1 MVSAV
6 RQTAV
11 NDLTQLDPKEIIRSA
26 TNSQRQ
32 AADPTASV
40 LVNASA
46 GTGKTKV
53 LTDRILSLLLT
64 GSSPNKIL
72 ALTFTKAAAGEMHD
86 RLLNKLSN
94 WAICD
99 QGKLAADI
107 KGLTEED
114 PNLEQ
119 ISQAQSLFAQV
130 LDTPG
135 GLKIQTIHSFCQSL
149 LARFP
154 LEADL
159 PPNFQLIEDRTVS
172 ELLRNAQERI
182 LHQAHRSP
190 QSALALAVLRLSA
203 QMQDVQFSELMSKV
217 ASNRRRIEAFLN
229 NYGGVIGA
237 TAALQETL
245 EIEENVTA
253 PQLLEEL
260 MTESFLGDLR
270 RIGRH
275 LISSDKQTTVKRGE
289 TLLDWLSQQEQER
302 RSTVSVLF
310 DWFFTAGKGKDEL
323 SYNHRKS
330 LATRDIA
337 KKFPEDYELLNQ
349 LAIIVFSTRNKIQNL
364 RLVEINQALLTVAEA
379 VLQDYKR
386 AKSARIALDYEDLIA
401 KSADLLSAKH
411 GMAWVMYKL
420 DGGID
425 HVLIDEAQ
433 DTSPEQWRIVQR
445 ITDDFFSGEQGKDLR
460 TLFAVGDF
468 KQSIFSF
475 QGANPAELGRMRDYF
490 GEKVNAAGLIWR
502 PVNLDASFR
511 SAPGI
516 LALVDYVFSTSAAGR
531 GLFLPGEQQ
540 SDWRP
545 HLASRQG
552 QESQIELWP
561 LVESIEDEVQDTA
574 QPGASNSLDTTTL
587 LAQKIA
593 KRIHHLCLSDEG
605 RSDPCAWLPSQDRRL
620 EPGDFMILLQKRGT
634 FASLLNRSLRRM
646 TVPVA
651 GLDRLALAKHL
662 AVEDLV
668 ALGQALLL
676 PEDDLTLATVLKG
689 PFIGLSEEELYDLA
703 ADRGEQRLWA
713 ALQAQSHDVA
723 SSNQAFRQLADLAT
737 VALSRPPYE
746 FFCHLLYGNEG
757 LGKLTARMGQEVADP
772 IQEFLTLA
780 LSYEREHPPSLE
792 GFLHWFTKGSEE
804 IKRDMDQSHGEVRIM
819 TVHGSKGL
827 QSPVVILADAH
838 LPGNFRETFFWKGSS
853 HNENLIWVP
862 SSEQD
867 SKESRVLRNRAR
879 GEIEEEKHR
888 LLYVGLTRAED
899 RLWITGIKPKKSS
912 KDPTWHSICENS
924 LEEMGAQIK
933 QQSEDKVLC
942 LINNMSERPI
952 SPDLKASPTEIKQ
965 PDALP
970 KWFEQQPQA
979 EPSPPSP
986 LAASRPEEE
995 PAGNSPLK
1003 QLGRTTG
1010 IKRGILTHTL
1020 LEHLPMLPSDQWGR
1034 ACDHFLSKPGH
1045 KIEAGI
1051 QSEIKKEV
1059 LAVLRHP
1066 EFGRLFSKESQT
1078 EVPLVGLVGNDVM
1091 SGRIDRLLVE
1101 DNEVLILDYKTNRP
1115 SPISSD
1121 RVPQVYQKQLRNYKE
1136 LLQPIYPG
1144 KTIRT
1149 FLLWTDETKLME
1161 IS

>member
-1 MVSAV
+1 MI
-6 RQTAV
+6 
-11 NDLTQLDPKEIIRSA
+11 DLTSLDSQEIIRTA
-26 TNSQRQ
+26 T
-32 AADPTASV
+32 AAQQLASDPTASV

-46 GTGKTKV
+46 GTGKTRV
-53 LTDRILSLLLT
+53 LTERILSLLLT
-64 GSSPNKIL
+64 GSSPEKVM
-72 ALTFTKAAAGEMHD
+72 ALTFTKAAAGEMHK
-86 RLLNKLSN
+86 RLLDTLAK
-94 WAICD
+94 WAICPEEKVD
-99 QGKLAADI
+99 QEILK
-107 KGLTEED
+107 LTETA
-114 PNLEQ
+114 PSLEQ
-119 ISQAQSLFAQV
+119 RHKAQSLFAQV

-159 PPNFQLIEDRTVS
+159 PPNFQLIEDRTTA
-172 ELLRNAQERI
+172 ELLRNAQERV
-182 LHQAHRSP
+182 LHQAYSDP
-190 QSALALAVLRLSA
+190 GSSLAQAVLRLSA
-203 QMQDVQFSELMSKV
+203 QMQDGQFSELMVKV
-217 ASNRRRIEAFLN
+217 AANRGRIETFLRS
-229 NYGGVIGA
+229 YGGFIGA
-237 TAALQETL
+237 SSAIRASLD
-245 EIEENVTA
+245 IEDHVTTFSMVDEFINEGLIA
-253 PQLLEEL
+253 DLRDIGVKLITSEMPSTVKNGKQLLSWLALDQVEKHSALDEFF
-260 MTESFLGDLR
+260 SWFL
-270 RIGRH
+270 
-275 LISSDKQTTVKRGE
+275 T
-289 TLLDWLSQQEQER
+289 
-302 RSTVSVLF
+302 
-310 DWFFTAGKGKDEL
+310 KDENTA
-323 SYNHRKS
+323 SQARKRKKS

-337 KKFPEDYELLNQ
+337 KKHKSEYERLNE
-349 LAIIVFSTRNKIQNL
+349 IGDDVFSFSNKIQNL

-379 VLQDYKR
+379 VLRDYKR
-386 AKSARIALDYEDLIA
+386 AKTARIALDYEDLIA

-490 GEKVNAAGLIWR
+490 GEKVNAAGLTWR

-516 LALVDYVFSTSAAGR
+516 LALVDHVFSTSTAGR

-540 SDWRP
+540 SDWRR

-561 LVESIEDEVQDTA
+561 LVESREDEDQDGA
-574 QPGASNSLDTTTL
+574 QTGVSNSLDTTTL

-593 KRIHHLCLSDEG
+593 KRIHYLCISDEG
-605 RSDPCAWLPSQDRRL
+605 SGDPSAWLPSQDRRL

-646 TVPVA
+646 AVPVA

-689 PFIGLSEEELYDLA
+689 PFIGLNEEELYDLA

-723 SSNQAFRQLADLAT
+723 SSNQAFRQLSDLAT
-737 VALSRPPYE
+737 VAFSRPPYE
-746 FFCHLLYGNEG
+746 FFCHLLYGKEG

-772 IQEFLTLA
+772 IQEFLSLA

-827 QSPVVILADAH
+827 QSHVVILADAH
-838 LPGNFRETFFWKGSS
+838 LPGNFRETFFWKGSP

-879 GEIEEEKHR
+879 GDIEEEKHR

-924 LEEMGAQIK
+924 LTEMGAQIS
-933 QQSEDKVLC
+933 QQNEDEVLC
-942 LINNMSERPI
+942 LINNPSERPT
-952 SPDLKASPTEIKQ
+952 SLDQQASSAEHTRTAE
-965 PDALP
+965 LP
-970 KWFEQQPQA
+970 KWFEHRPQA

-1020 LEHLPMLPSDQWGR
+1020 LEHLPNLPAEQWER
-1034 ACDHFLSKPGH
+1034 ACDHFLSKPGN
-1045 KIEAGI
+1045 KIEPNI
-1051 QSEIKKEV
+1051 QNEIKQEV

-1121 RVPQVYQKQLRNYKE
+1121 RVPQVYRKQLKNYKE
-1136 LLQPIYPG
+1136 LLEPIYPG